1 MKKAFTSIVIF
12 FKKETVLCIAAV
24 LAVISAFLVPP
35 SKEYIDYI
43 DFRVLALLFCLM
55 LVVSGLQ
62 NIGVFDSLAQ
72 RLLKKV
78 KNTRQLI
85 LLLTALCFL
94 SAMFITND
102 VALITFVPF
111 TIMILSMAGQEAL
124 LIPSVALQTIA
135 ANMGSMLTPIGNP
148 QNLYLYS
155 YFELSIG
162 TFLLYMLP
170 LTLVAALLLI
180 FSIYLMK
187 NQPLSTLPESL
198 PDPTPETVIPQVIPK
213 AKLTAYL
220 ILFAVCI
227 ACVIR
232 VLSWPVMLA
241 ILVVAVLFLDIKSF
255 LKADYLLL
263 LTFVCF
269 FVFIGNVKQLPAVT
283 ELLRSLI
290 EKRDLLMGILSSQ
303 LISNV
308 PAAILLSGFTTDAR
322 ALLYGIDLGGLGTL
336 IASLASVISFKL
348 YGNSKGASKG
358 AYLKTFTIYNLVF
371 LLILTG
377 TAVLLLT
384 FF

>member
-111 TIMILSMAGQEAL
+111 TIMILSMAGQEAI

-241 ILVVAVLFLDIKSF
+241 ILVIAVLFLDIKSF

-290 EKRDLLMGILSSQ
+290 EKRELLMGILSSQ

>member
-1 MKKAFTSIVIF
+1 MKKAFISIVTF

-180 FSIYLMK
+180 LAIYLMK

-213 AKLTAYL
+213 VKLTAYL

-290 EKRDLLMGILSSQ
+290 EKRELLMGILSSQ

>member
-213 AKLTAYL
+213 VKLTAYL

-290 EKRDLLMGILSSQ
+290 EKRELLMGILSSQ
-303 LISNV
+303 IISNV

>member
-1 MKKAFTSIVIF
+1 MKKAFTSIVTF

-62 NIGVFDSLAQ
+62 SIGVFDSLAQ

-213 AKLTAYL
+213 VKLTAYL

-241 ILVVAVLFLDIKSF
+241 ILVIAVLFLDIKSF

-290 EKRDLLMGILSSQ
+290 EKRELLMGILSSQ
-303 LISNV
+303 IISNV

>member
-1 MKKAFTSIVIF
+1 MKKAFTSIVTF

-85 LLLTALCFL
+85 LLLTAMCFL

-213 AKLTAYL
+213 VKLTAYL

-290 EKRDLLMGILSSQ
+290 EKRELLMGILSSQ

>member
-1 MKKAFTSIVIF
+1 MKKAFTSIVTF

-290 EKRDLLMGILSSQ
+290 EKRELLMGILSSQ

>member
-1 MKKAFTSIVIF
+1 MKKAFTSIVTF

-62 NIGVFDSLAQ
+62 SIGVFDSLAQ

-111 TIMILSMAGQEAL
+111 TIMILSMAGQEAI

-198 PDPTPETVIPQVIPK
+198 PDPTPETMIPQVIPK
-213 AKLTAYL
+213 VKLTAYL

-290 EKRDLLMGILSSQ
+290 EKRELLMGILSSQ

>member
-1 MKKAFTSIVIF
+1 MKKAFTSIVTF

-111 TIMILSMAGQEAL
+111 TIMILSMAGQEAI

-187 NQPLSTLPESL
+187 NQPLSPLPESL

-290 EKRDLLMGILSSQ
+290 EKRELLMGILSSQ

>member
-1 MKKAFTSIVIF
+1 MKKAFTSIVTF

-62 NIGVFDSLAQ
+62 SIGVFDSLAQ

-213 AKLTAYL
+213 VKLTAYL

-290 EKRDLLMGILSSQ
+290 EKRELLMGILSSQ

>member
-1 MKKAFTSIVIF
+1 MKKAFTSIVTF

-62 NIGVFDSLAQ
+62 SIGVFDSLAQ

-111 TIMILSMAGQEAL
+111 TIMILSMAGQEAI

-290 EKRDLLMGILSSQ
+290 EKRELLMGILSSQ

>member
-111 TIMILSMAGQEAL
+111 TIMILSMAGQEAI

-290 EKRDLLMGILSSQ
+290 EKRELLMGILSSQ
-303 LISNV
+303 IISNV

>member
-1 MKKAFTSIVIF
+1 MKKAFTSIVTF

-111 TIMILSMAGQEAL
+111 TIMILSMAGQEAI

-213 AKLTAYL
+213 VKLTAYL

-269 FVFIGNVKQLPAVT
+269 FVFIGNVKQLPEVT

-290 EKRDLLMGILSSQ
+290 EKRELLMGILSSQ

>member
-1 MKKAFTSIVIF
+1 MKKAFTSIVTF

-213 AKLTAYL
+213 VKLTAYL

-290 EKRDLLMGILSSQ
+290 EKRELLMGILSSQ
-303 LISNV
+303 IISNV

>member
-1 MKKAFTSIVIF
+1 MKKAFTSIVTF

-62 NIGVFDSLAQ
+62 SIGVFDSLAQ

-290 EKRDLLMGILSSQ
+290 EKRELLMGILSSQ
-303 LISNV
+303 IISNV

>member
-62 NIGVFDSLAQ
+62 SIGVFDSLAQ

-290 EKRDLLMGILSSQ
+290 EKRELLMGILSSQ

>member
-1 MKKAFTSIVIF
+1 MKKAFTSIVTF

-62 NIGVFDSLAQ
+62 SIGVFDSLAQ

-241 ILVVAVLFLDIKSF
+241 ILVIAVLFLDIKSF

-290 EKRDLLMGILSSQ
+290 EKRELLMGILSSQ

>member
-241 ILVVAVLFLDIKSF
+241 ILVIAVLFLDIKSF

-290 EKRDLLMGILSSQ
+290 EKRELLMGILSSQ

>member
-290 EKRDLLMGILSSQ
+290 EKRELLMGILSSQ
-303 LISNV
+303 IISNV

>member
-213 AKLTAYL
+213 VKLTAYL

-290 EKRDLLMGILSSQ
+290 EKRELLMGILSSQ

>member
-213 AKLTAYL
+213 VKLTAYL

>member
-1 MKKAFTSIVIF
+1 MKKAFTSIVTF

-111 TIMILSMAGQEAL
+111 TIMILSMAGQEAI

-290 EKRDLLMGILSSQ
+290 EKRELLMGILSSQ

>member
-1 MKKAFTSIVIF
+1 MKKAFSSIAAF

-35 SKEYIDYI
+35 SKEYLDYI

-62 NIGVFDSLAQ
+62 TIGVFDSLAQ

-78 KNTRQLI
+78 KTTHQLI
-85 LLLTALCFL
+85 LLLTALCYL

-155 YFELSIG
+155 YFEIPIG

-170 LTLVAALLLI
+170 LTVVAALLLI
-180 FSIYLMK
+180 LAISFMK
-187 NQPLSTLPESL
+187 NQPLNSLPESL
-198 PDPTPETVIPQVIPK
+198 PDPTPDTAIPPVIPK
-213 AKLTAYL
+213 AKLTSYL
-220 ILFAVCI
+220 ILFAICI

-241 ILVVAVLFLDIKSF
+241 ILVVTVLFLDIRSF

-290 EKRDLLMGILSSQ
+290 EKRELLMGILSSQ
-303 LISNV
+303 FISNV
-308 PAAILLSGFTTDAR
+308 PAAILLSGFTTDTR

>member
-135 ANMGSMLTPIGNP
+135 ANMGSMLTPIGSP

-290 EKRDLLMGILSSQ
+290 EKRELLMGILSSQ
-303 LISNV
+303 IISNV
-308 PAAILLSGFTTDAR
+308 PAAILLS
-322 ALLYGIDLGGLGTL
+322 
-336 IASLASVISFKL
+336 
-348 YGNSKGASKG
+348 
-358 AYLKTFTIYNLVF
+358 
-371 LLILTG
+371 
-377 TAVLLLT
+377 
-384 FF
+384 

>member
-35 SKEYIDYI
+35 SKEYTDYI

-62 NIGVFDSLAQ
+62 SIGVFDSLAQ

-290 EKRDLLMGILSSQ
+290 EKRELLMGILSSQ

>member
-1 MKKAFTSIVIF
+1 MKKAFSSIVIF

-111 TIMILSMAGQEAL
+111 TIMILSMAGQEAI

-290 EKRDLLMGILSSQ
+290 EKRELLMGILSSQ

>member
-1 MKKAFTSIVIF
+1 MKKAFTSIVTF

-111 TIMILSMAGQEAL
+111 TIMILSMAGQEAI

-213 AKLTAYL
+213 VKLTAYL

-290 EKRDLLMGILSSQ
+290 EKRELLMGILSSQ

>member
-62 NIGVFDSLAQ
+62 SIGVFDSLAQ

-111 TIMILSMAGQEAL
+111 TIMILSMAGQEAI

-290 EKRDLLMGILSSQ
+290 EKRELLMGILSSQ

>member
-1 MKKAFTSIVIF
+1 MKKAFTSIVTF

-213 AKLTAYL
+213 VKLTAYL

-241 ILVVAVLFLDIKSF
+241 ILVIAVLFLDIKSF

>member
-1 MKKAFTSIVIF
+1 MKKAFTSIVTF

-62 NIGVFDSLAQ
+62 SIGVFDSLAQ

>member
-111 TIMILSMAGQEAL
+111 TIMILSMAGQEAI

-213 AKLTAYL
+213 VKLTAYL

-290 EKRDLLMGILSSQ
+290 EKRELLMGILSSQ

>member
-1 MKKAFTSIVIF
+1 MKKAFTSIVTF

-180 FSIYLMK
+180 LAIYLMK

-290 EKRDLLMGILSSQ
+290 EKRELLMGILSSQ
-303 LISNV
+303 IISNV

>member
-111 TIMILSMAGQEAL
+111 TIMILSMAGQEAI

-290 EKRDLLMGILSSQ
+290 EKRELLMGILSSQ

>member
-1 MKKAFTSIVIF
+1 MKKAFTSIVTF

-62 NIGVFDSLAQ
+62 SIGVFDSLAQ

-290 EKRDLLMGILSSQ
+290 EKRELLMGILSSQ

>member
-1 MKKAFTSIVIF
+1 MKKAFTSIVTF

-290 EKRDLLMGILSSQ
+290 EKRELLMGILSSQ
-303 LISNV
+303 IISNV

>member
-1 MKKAFTSIVIF
+1 MKKAFTSIVTF

-111 TIMILSMAGQEAL
+111 TIMILSMAGQEAI

-290 EKRDLLMGILSSQ
+290 EKRELLMGILSSQ
-303 LISNV
+303 IISNV

>member
-213 AKLTAYL
+213 VKLTAYL

-241 ILVVAVLFLDIKSF
+241 ILVIAVLFLDIKSF

-290 EKRDLLMGILSSQ
+290 EKRELLMGILSSQ
-303 LISNV
+303 IISNV

>member
-62 NIGVFDSLAQ
+62 SIGVFDSLAQ

-290 EKRDLLMGILSSQ
+290 EKRELLMGILSSQ
-303 LISNV
+303 IISNV

>member
-1 MKKAFTSIVIF
+1 MKKAFTSIVTF

-213 AKLTAYL
+213 VKLTAYL

-290 EKRDLLMGILSSQ
+290 EKRELLMGILSSQ